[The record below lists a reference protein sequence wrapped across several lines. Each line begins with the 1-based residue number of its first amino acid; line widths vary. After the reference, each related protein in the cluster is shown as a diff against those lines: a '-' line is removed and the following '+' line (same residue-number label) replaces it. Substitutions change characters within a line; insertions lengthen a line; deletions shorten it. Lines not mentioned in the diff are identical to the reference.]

1 MYCLNQFLQ
10 YSSSYKIIRIC
21 IYMKQGNYLR
31 LLGNDMVATI
41 LDNVADLYEEDIL
54 LIEKKINKIKNKM
67 GLYHNN
73 KRLYR
78 IWFRFFG

>member
-1 MYCLNQFLQ
+1 
-10 YSSSYKIIRIC
+10 
-21 IYMKQGNYLR
+21 MKGNYLR
-31 LLGNDMVATI
+31 LLGNDLVSI
-41 LDNVADLYEEDIL
+41 VLDKVADLYEEDIL
-54 LIEKKINKIKNKM
+54 RIEKKINKIKNKT

>member
-1 MYCLNQFLQ
+1 LV
-10 YSSSYKIIRIC
+10 ST
-21 IYMKQGNYLR
+21 
-31 LLGNDMVATI
+31 V
-41 LDNVADLYEEDIL
+41 LDKVADLYEEDISH
-54 LIEKKINKIKNKM
+54 IEKKINKIKNKM

>member
-1 MYCLNQFLQ
+1 MN
-10 YSSSYKIIRIC
+10 
-21 IYMKQGNYLR
+21 GNYLR
-31 LLGNDMVATI
+31 LLGNDLVSTV
-41 LDNVADLYEEDIL
+41 LDKVADLYEEDSSH
-54 LIEKKINKIKNKM
+54 IEKKINKIKNKM

>member
-1 MYCLNQFLQ
+1 
-10 YSSSYKIIRIC
+10 
-21 IYMKQGNYLR
+21 MKQGNYLR

-67 GLYHNN
+67 GHYHNN

-78 IWFRFFG
+78 IWFKFFG

>member
-1 MYCLNQFLQ
+1 
-10 YSSSYKIIRIC
+10 
-21 IYMKQGNYLR
+21 MKGNYLR
-31 LLGNDMVATI
+31 LLGNDLVSI
-41 LDNVADLYEEDIL
+41 VLDKVADLYEEDIL
-54 LIEKKINKIKNKM
+54 RIEKKINKIKNKM